1 MKKKILFICTQ
12 NVFRSYSAHKIAEF
26 FIKKNDLD
34 FEIDSAGTH
43 AYSWERPYSVTFDTL
58 DELSIE
64 FDYSHKNKKVSRD
77 IIDDYTIVICMTKE
91 HKTHLKSNFGVDSYL
106 FNEVVKGEK
115 TDLQDDV
122 ESTSYDDLDEF
133 VRQTIVYIYD
143 SMEKLLENVQ
153 KI

>member
-43 AYSWERPYSVTFDTL
+43 AYSWERPYSVTFEIL
-58 DELSIE
+58 EELGIE
-64 FDYSHKNKKVSRD
+64 FDYNHRNKKVSKE
-77 IIDDYTIVICMTKE
+77 IISKNTIVICMTKE
-91 HKTHLKSNFGVDSYL
+91 HQRHLKSNFGVDSYL
-106 FNEVVKGEK
+106 FNEVVRGEK

-133 VRQTIVYIYD
+133 VKQTVMYIYD
-143 SMEKLLENVQ
+143 SMEIFLKNAETL
-153 KI
+153 